1 MIRNVVGTQPWHSS
15 FEPPTVN
22 TSLLQGVKFSGWM
35 SRSLRCLDHARQMLA
50 PVSEKMGNALKL
62 NETLG
67 GLVVSAGFKSAWVF
81 S

>member
-1 MIRNVVGTQPWHSS
+1 
-15 FEPPTVN
+15 
-22 TSLLQGVKFSGWM
+22 M

-67 GLVVSAGFKSAWVF
+67 GLVVSAGFKSARVF